1 MTALDRCL
9 NVYDLRAAAKR
20 RLPKAV
26 FEFVDRGSED
36 GIAVANNRNA
46 FERIKL
52 RHRALVDV
60 SGRSMATTL
69 FGKPVS
75 MPLAIAPTGAAGLCW
90 HEGELELAKAA
101 AKAKIPFTLATGA
114 MTSMEKIAQE
124 AGPGVGGRLWF
135 QLYVWNRREFS
146 YQLIERA
153 NRAGFEA
160 LIVTVDTIV
169 PPNREYNTHNGFL
182 LPFTPNVRFTLDIMR
197 HPVWFTN
204 VLMKYFTTIGMPRN
218 ENYPDEYRR
227 MSRNDPTTAEMTRQ
241 DSLNWEDIRI
251 FRDKW
256 PGILMIKGINRPDDA
271 VKAMEYG
278 VDGIVVSNHGG
289 RNMDSVVASIDAL
302 PDIAEAV
309 GERGTVILD
318 SGVRRGSDIA
328 KALALGAK
336 AVLTG
341 RATLYGTAVG
351 GEAGA
356 FKAINIIRNELD
368 KTMAYT
374 GCRSVDEVTT
384 DIFFGGRQG
393 NRLRDMVMDTVV
405 MASLDRC
412 LNVYDLRDA
421 AKRRLPKGVFDFVDR
436 ATEDHLAVA
445 NNRSAFERIKLR
457 HRALVDV
464 SAAASPPRYSASR
477 PACRWRSRP
486 PVRPACAGTR
496 ANWNSPKPR
505 QRRKFR

>member
-1 MTALDRCL
+1 MARLDRCM
-9 NVYDLRAAAKR
+9 NVYDLRAAAKH
-20 RLPKAV
+20 RLPKGV

-36 GIAVANNRNA
+36 GIAVANNRAA

-60 SGRSMATTL
+60 SGRTMNTTL

-75 MPLAIAPTGAAGLCW
+75 MPMAIAPTGAAGLCW

-101 AKAKIPFTLATGA
+101 AQAKIPFTLATGA
-114 MTSMEKIAQE
+114 MTSMEKIAEQ

-153 NRAGFEA
+153 HRAGFEA

-182 LPFTPNVRFTLDIMR
+182 LPFHPNVRFTLDIMR
-197 HPVWFTN
+197 HPAWFTS

-218 ENYPDEYRR
+218 ENYPEEYRR
-227 MSRNDPTTAEMTRQ
+227 THRSDKATAEMMRQ
-241 DSLNWEDIRI
+241 DSLCWDDIKI
-251 FRDKW
+251 FREKW

-278 VDGIVVSNHGG
+278 VDGIIVSNHGG

-309 GERGTVILD
+309 GDRGTVILD

-351 GEAGA
+351 GQAGA
-356 FKAINIIRNELD
+356 FKAISLIRNELD

-374 GCRSVDEVTT
+374 GCRSVDEITP
-384 DIFFGGRQG
+384 DIFFGGDRQS
-393 NRLRDMVMDTVV
+393 NRLRDMVMDTV
-405 MASLDRC
+405 
-412 LNVYDLRDA
+412 
-421 AKRRLPKGVFDFVDR
+421 
-436 ATEDHLAVA
+436 
-445 NNRSAFERIKLR
+445 
-457 HRALVDV
+457 
-464 SAAASPPRYSASR
+464 
-477 PACRWRSRP
+477 
-486 PVRPACAGTR
+486 
-496 ANWNSPKPR
+496 
-505 QRRKFR
+505 